1 MKKIVL
7 LIVLMMIASLVFA
20 DEEVDLV
27 YKFKENANHK
37 FKERTKIT
45 LSAEVMGES
54 INSVS
59 RTLID
64 IDENVLVGGET
75 GKVRQVSE
83 VIESVMDDTNNLEN
97 IPEEDRKTTV
107 TYEMDKRGKTLNIV
121 DEKGE
126 TFPGFVAAEETPIF
140 PDKKVKV
147 GDTWEWKR
155 NVDGVK
161 VKAKCTLE
169 KLYSKEGVD
178 IAKIK
183 LVFDDVI
190 KENIEEGVDAPET
203 TVKGTG
209 EFYYAVNYGNDLYI
223 SYNIDFETHM
233 ESQSDEFIGDA
244 SLKTTYE
251 YTYWRYK

>member
-1 MKKIVL
+1 MKKILFL
-7 LIVLMMIASLVFA
+7 LLFIIVSCSVFSQEVSL
-20 DEEVDLV
+20 E

-37 FKERTKIT
+37 FKERTKINLT
-45 LSAEVMGES
+45 ATVLGETIS
-54 INSVS
+54 SVS

-64 IDENVLVGGET
+64 IDETVLSGGEN

-83 VIESVMDDTNNLEN
+83 VIESVIDDTNNLDQ
-97 IPEEDRKTTV
+97 IQEEDKKTTV
-107 TYEMDKRGKTLNIV
+107 TYEMDKRGKTLSIV

-126 TFPGFVAAEETPIF
+126 TFPGFVAADETPIF

-161 VKAKCTLE
+161 VKAVCTLE

-178 IAKIK
+178 IAKINLK
-183 LVFDDVI
+183 FDDVI
-190 KENIEEGVDAPET
+190 KETLEDGVEAPET

-209 EFYYAVNYGNDLYI
+209 VFYYAVNYGNDLYI

-233 ESQSDEFIGDA
+233 ESQMDDMVGEA
-244 SLKTTYE
+244 SMKTTYE